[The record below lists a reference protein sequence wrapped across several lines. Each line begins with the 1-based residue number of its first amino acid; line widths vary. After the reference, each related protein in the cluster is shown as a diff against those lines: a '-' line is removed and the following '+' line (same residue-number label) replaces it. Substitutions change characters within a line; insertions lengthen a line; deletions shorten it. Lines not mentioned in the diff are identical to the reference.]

1 MSFGFG
7 TPTPTSN
14 AFGAGGGAFGTSQA
28 PATTSAFGQPAAP
41 TTAGFGTQQPSSGGF
56 GFGTTSAAPA
66 TGGFGQPTTS
76 TALTT
81 GFGSGFGANT
91 ATSAAPTSGLFG
103 GGGGS
108 FGATGQAQP
117 ATSNAFGGFGATSTS
132 AAPTTGLFGAPA
144 ASTAPGTNTLS
155 TGFGGFGANKP
166 TLSLTTPSSTAGTA
180 GGLFGSK
187 PATTSFFGGS
197 TLGTTGATGFGLN
210 LPQQQNATLTKQR
223 EQQVYQ
229 LLSQIDQEAR
239 VQATPAINSE
249 DYKPE
254 NVWHALALLKSWWD
268 PKSPNCRFQ
277 HYFYNVVSP
286 QEAHLYQKPVD
297 HDQAAWDAAQAA
309 NPDRTTRVPALA
321 IGFDDVQKRMDEQHK
336 LSEAHSAKLAEIE
349 TMIKEI
355 QKKSQLETAVKL
367 EEYKRKHMQAAQR
380 VIKFLKYAQVL
391 RNKGLSITP
400 DEEVMRARLEN
411 IQDQLQRSEQF
422 HGKLSQLWA
431 QLQFIK
437 ESGRKYGKIDG
448 VDEWDAVSE
457 ENMRGITKILDEQ
470 NNGVQHIIEVIET
483 DTAEVDNLRKGWR
496 AIH

>member
-7 TPTPTSN
+7 TPTPSSS
-14 AFGAGGGAFGTSQA
+14 AFGAGSGGFGTSQT
-28 PATTSAFGQPAAP
+28 PATTSAFGQPVASA
-41 TTAGFGTQQPSSGGF
+41 TTGFGTQQPSTGGF
-56 GFGTTSAAPA
+56 GFGATSAAPA
-66 TGGFGQPTTS
+66 TGGFGQSSTS
-76 TALTT
+76 TAPTT
-81 GFGSGFGANT
+81 GFGSGFGGNT
-91 ATSAAPTSGLFG
+91 ATSTAPTSGLFG
-103 GGGGS
+103 GGGGG
-108 FGATGQAQP
+108 FGATTQAQP
-117 ATSNAFGGFGATSTS
+117 ATSNTFKGFGATATST
-132 AAPTTGLFGAPA
+132 APATGLFGAPA

-166 TLSLTTPSSTAGTA
+166 TLSLTTPSTTAGTT

-197 TLGTTGATGFGLN
+197 TLGTTGTTGFGLN
-210 LPQQQNATLTKQR
+210 LPQQQNAALTKQR

-239 VQATPAINSE
+239 AQVAPAINSE

-286 QEAHLYQKPVD
+286 QEAHLYQKPAD

-349 TMIKEI
+349 TTIKEI

-367 EEYKRKHMQAAQR
+367 DEYKRKHMQAAQR

-411 IQDQLQRSEQF
+411 IQAQLQRSEQF

>member
-7 TPTPTSN
+7 TPTPSSS
-14 AFGAGGGAFGTSQA
+14 AFGAGSGGFGTSQA

-41 TTAGFGTQQPSSGGF
+41 ATTGFGTQQPSAGAF
-56 GFGTTSAAPA
+56 GFGATSAAPA
-66 TGGFGQPTTS
+66 TGGFGQPATS
-76 TALTT
+76 AAPAT
-81 GFGSGFGANT
+81 GFGGGFGANT
-91 ATSAAPTSGLFG
+91 ATSTAPTSGLFG
-103 GGGGS
+103 GGGGG
-108 FGATGQAQP
+108 FGATTQAQP
-117 ATSNAFGGFGATSTS
+117 ATSNAFGGFGATATS
-132 AAPTTGLFGAPA
+132 AAPTTGLFA
-144 ASTAPGTNTLS
+144 
-155 TGFGGFGANKP
+155 
-166 TLSLTTPSSTAGTA
+166 
-180 GGLFGSK
+180 
-187 PATTSFFGGS
+187 
-197 TLGTTGATGFGLN
+197 
-210 LPQQQNATLTKQR
+210 LTKQR

-239 VQATPAINSE
+239 AQAAPAINSE

-286 QEAHLYQKPVD
+286 QEAHLYQKPAD
-297 HDQAAWDAAQAA
+297 HDQATWDAAQAA

-349 TMIKEI
+349 AMIKEI
-355 QKKSQLETAVKL
+355 QNKSQLETAVKL
-367 EEYKRKHMQAAQR
+367 DEYKRKHMQAAQR

-448 VDEWDAVSE
+448 VDEWDSVSE

-496 AIH
+496 ALQ